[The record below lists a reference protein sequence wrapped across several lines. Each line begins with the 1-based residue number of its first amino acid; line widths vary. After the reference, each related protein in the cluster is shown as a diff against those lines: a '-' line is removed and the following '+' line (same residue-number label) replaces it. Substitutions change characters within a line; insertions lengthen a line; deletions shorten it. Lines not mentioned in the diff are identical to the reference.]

1 MTPENLLSIR
11 DLRVQFYTYF
21 GTVRAVDSVDLD
33 IRRSELVGVV
43 GESGSGKSTLAFAVM
58 RLLPKKAKIVSGKM
72 MFGGKDLARMSDE
85 DVVAVR
91 GREISM
97 VFQDPLSFLN
107 PVMTIGDQIVESI
120 LTKKN
125 VDRLKAR
132 EEAIQL
138 LEKVRIP
145 RSHEIMKEYPH
156 QLSGGMRQ
164 RVLIAIAMSSNPS
177 LLIAD
182 EPTTALDVTVQAQI
196 LELLKELSRTTG
208 TSIMLITHDLG
219 VIAETCDRV
228 YVMYAGSVLEYGDV
242 TTLFDEPLHPYT
254 AALLESALSIEEF
267 KKNLTGIGGEPPNL
281 IHLPP
286 GCRFHPR
293 CPRAKPICGKAEPK
307 LMLLGEGHGVSC
319 WLYEAEEQK

>member
-58 RLLPKKAKIVSGKM
+58 RLLPRKAKIVSGKM
-72 MFGGKDLARMSDE
+72 MFDGEDLASMSDE

-120 LTKKN
+120 LTRKD
-125 VDRLKAR
+125 VDRVKAR

-145 RSHEIMKEYPH
+145 RSREIMKEYPH

-254 AALLESALSIEEF
+254 VALLESALSIEEF
-267 KKNLTGIGGEPPNL
+267 KKNLTGIGEEPPNL

-286 GCRFHPR
+286 GCKFNPR
-293 CPRAKPICGKAEPK
+293 CPRAMPTCRTQNPK
-307 LMLLGEGHGVSC
+307 
-319 WLYEAEEQK
+319 